1 VAQEDGE
8 HPVLMSALPPPVLV
22 AALAVSLALP
32 ILAWAL
38 LARPGAAAA
47 QAQQNLVRGLD
58 ADPAGP
64 AVRSGPPALAR
75 LVQALTPRGTTARI
89 NRLLGAAGRPA
100 AWPLSRV
107 VAAKL
112 VLAAI
117 SAGLGLV
124 VVTARPGALLAVVV
138 TAVTVTAYHVPE
150 LLLTSRGQERREAIS
165 LELADTLD
173 QMTIAVEAG
182 LGFESAL
189 ARAGRNGKG
198 PLAEELV
205 RTLQDIGVGQP
216 RREAYLA
223 LAERTGVPDLRR
235 FIRAVVQADAYGVSI
250 ADVLRTQ
257 AGEMRLKRRQRAE
270 EKAMQI
276 PVKVIFPL
284 ILCILPT
291 LFIVLLGPAAMDIA
305 ATFGGG

>member
-1 VAQEDGE
+1 MTTL
-8 HPVLMSALPPPVLV
+8 PTTVL
-22 AALAVSLALP
+22 AAVLAVALALP
-32 ILAWAL
+32 LLGWAL
-38 LARPGAAAA
+38 FARP
-47 QAQQNLVRGLD
+47 QD
-58 ADPAGP
+58 T
-64 AVRSGPPALAR
+64 AVRARDNLLRGIDLAEPGSAAGRGVPGSLAR
-75 LVQALTPRGTTARI
+75 LVSSLTPQGTLARL
-89 NRLLGAAGRPA
+89 NRLAGKAGRPA
-100 AWPLSRV
+100 AWPVPRL

-112 VLAAI
+112 VLALVA
-117 SAGLGLV
+117 AVLGLLV
-124 VVTARPGALLAVVV
+124 VSGGPGI
-138 TAVTVTAYHVPE
+138 VTVGMAIMVTVVAYFVPE
-150 LLLTSRGQERREAIS
+150 LLLHSRGQERQQAIT

-182 LGFESAL
+182 LGFESAM
-189 ARAGRNGKG
+189 ARAGANGKG

-205 RTLQDIGVGQP
+205 RTLQDIAVGQP

-223 LAERTGVPDLRR
+223 LAERTGVNDLAR

-257 AGEMRLKRRQRAE
+257 AQEMRLKRRQRAE

-291 LFIVLLGPAAMDIA
+291 LFIVLLGPAVMDIVA
-305 ATFGGG
+305 AFSK

>member
-1 VAQEDGE
+1 VVN
-8 HPVLMSALPPPVLV
+8 PIALIG
-22 AALAVSLALP
+22 ALAVASSVVLLG
-32 ILAWAL
+32 WAL
-38 LARPGAAAA
+38 LSRPPVAVA
-47 QAQQNLVRGLD
+47 QTRENLVRGIELQT
-58 ADPAGP
+58 AGP
-64 AVRSGPPALAR
+64 RRRGRGLAALAG
-75 LVQALTPRGTTARI
+75 ALTPSGTVARLD
-89 NRLLGAAGRPA
+89 RLAATAGRPA
-100 AWPLSRV
+100 AWPVPRL

-112 VLAAI
+112 VLAVAMG
-117 SAGLGLV
+117 SLAAMYAAGRPGLLSTLFV
-124 VVTARPGALLAVVV
+124 VVVAGVS
-138 TAVTVTAYHVPE
+138 YYVPE
-150 LLLTSRGQERREAIS
+150 LLLKSRGQERQQAIA

-182 LGFESAL
+182 LGFESAM

-216 RREAYLA
+216 RRDAYLA
-223 LAERTGVPDLRR
+223 LADRTAVPDLRR

-257 AGEMRLKRRQRAE
+257 AQEMRLKRRQRAE

-291 LFIVLLGPAAMDIA
+291 LFIVLLGPAAVDIIGV
-305 ATFGGG
+305 FSGQ

>member
-1 VAQEDGE
+1 MTTLPA
-8 HPVLMSALPPPVLV
+8 PVL
-22 AALAVSLALP
+22 AAVLAVALALP
-32 ILAWAL
+32 LLGWSV
-38 LARPGAAAA
+38 LARPGAAAV
-47 QAQQNLVRGLD
+47 QTRDNLVRGIDLPD
-58 ADPAGP
+58 ADRAAGRGGP
-64 AVRSGPPALAR
+64 GLLVRLAG
-75 LVQALTPRGTTARI
+75 ALTPRGTAARL
-89 NRLLGAAGRPA
+89 NRLAGTAGRPA
-100 AWPLSRV
+100 AWPVPRL

-112 VLAAI
+112 VLAAVA
-117 SAGLGLV
+117 AGLGLLIV
-124 VVTARPGALLAVVV
+124 SGSPGLVTVLLAA
-138 TAVTVTAYHVPE
+138 TVTVVAYFLPE
-150 LLLTSRGQERREAIS
+150 LLLYSRGKERQDAIG

-182 LGFESAL
+182 LGFESAI

-205 RTLQDIGVGQP
+205 RTLQDIGVGRP

-223 LAERTGVPDLRR
+223 LAERTGLADLRR
-235 FIRAVVQADAYGVSI
+235 FIRAVVQADQYGVSV

-257 AGEMRLKRRQRAE
+257 AAEMRLKRRQRAE

-291 LFIVLLGPAAMDIA
+291 LFIVLLGPTVLQIISV
-305 ATFGGG
+305 FHH

>member
-1 VAQEDGE
+1 
-8 HPVLMSALPPPVLV
+8 MSVLPPPVLAAAV
-22 AALAVSLALP
+22 AVALAVPLLG
-32 ILAWAL
+32 WAL
-38 LARPGAAAA
+38 FARPQGAADRARA
-47 QAQQNLVRGLD
+47 NLTRGLD
-58 ADPAGP
+58 LPVTARSRPRLLPRLAATLTPAGT
-64 AVRSGPPALAR
+64 VAR
-75 LVQALTPRGTTARI
+75 L
-89 NRLLGAAGRPA
+89 NRLASSAGRPA
-100 AWPLSRV
+100 EWPVSRL

-112 VLAAI
+112 VLAAV
-117 SAGLGLV
+117 AAALGLFV
-124 VVTARPGALLAVVV
+124 ATASPGPLTVLVAV
-138 TAVTVTAYHVPE
+138 AVTGVAYVVPE
-150 LLLTSRGQERREAIS
+150 LLLYSRGQERQQAIA

-182 LGFESAL
+182 LGFEAAM
-189 ARAGRNGKG
+189 ARAGRNGRG

-223 LAERTGVPDLRR
+223 LADRAAVPDLRR
-235 FIRAVVQADAYGVSI
+235 FIRAVVQADAYGVSV

-257 AGEMRLKRRQRAE
+257 AAEMRLKRRQRAE

-291 LFIVLLGPAAMDIA
+291 LFIVLLGPAAMDIVA
-305 ATFGGG
+305 AFSGGG